1 MDRDILLLGEKG
13 NVEYYWQFGIVRY
26 GRGVGGIFPRNM
38 LEFKF
43 PLLAQFIKK
52 GMFPFGKE
60 KNIAKQLY
68 KCCVITS
75 YRKQITSHQ
84 LT

>member
-13 NVEYYWQFGIVRY
+13 DVEYCWQFGIVRY
-26 GRGVGGIFPRNM
+26 GRGVRGILPRNM

-43 PLLAQFIKK
+43 PLLAQSIKK

-60 KNIAKQLY
+60 KNIAKQL
-68 KCCVITS
+68 
-75 YRKQITSHQ
+75 
-84 LT
+84 